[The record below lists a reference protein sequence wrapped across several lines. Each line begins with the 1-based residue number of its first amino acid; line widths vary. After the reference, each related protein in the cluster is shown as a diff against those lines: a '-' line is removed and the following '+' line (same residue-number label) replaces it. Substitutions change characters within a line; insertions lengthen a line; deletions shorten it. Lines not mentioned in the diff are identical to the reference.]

1 MVYRLFKLALILPV
15 VTTSVERVFSAMNII
30 KTDLRN
36 KIGDEWL
43 NDMMVCYVERDIFA
57 GIEDKKIIKPFHRL
71 RDRRGHLSNHACI
84 TTT

>member
-1 MVYRLFKLALILPV
+1 MPV
-15 VTTSVERVFSAMNII
+15 ATTPVERAFSAMNII

-43 NDMMVCYVERDIFA
+43 NDMMVCYDERDIFA
-57 GIEDKKIIKPFHRL
+57 RIEDKKIIEHFHGL
-71 RDRRGHLSNHACI
+71 RDRRGHLPNPPRI